1 MTRSSRPYLARA
13 LYEWLLDNELTPYL
27 VVDAT
32 WPGVEVPRQSVQNGQ
47 IVLNASPTA
56 VRDFFMENQAIG
68 FSARFG
74 GQPMQIM
81 IPIEALL
88 AVYAS
93 ENGAGMVFGHEPDLT
108 APDEPDAS
116 GEQSD
121 AATVAQGEGASAKP
135 ALSAVSDA
143 SDGASPEV
151 DTGKDKDE
159 EKTPDASDS
168 GAKSPNKA
176 KDTPKKKPTLR
187 VIK

>member
-13 LYEWLLDNELTPYL
+13 LYEWLLDNDLTPYL

-32 WPGVEVPRQSVQNGQ
+32 QPGVEVPRESVRNGQ

-93 ENGAGMVFGHEPDLT
+93 ENGAGMVFGQEPDLT
-108 APDEPDAS
+108 AAPDEQDAS
-116 GEQSD
+116 GEQGES
-121 AATVAQGEGASAKP
+121 ATPQSEGAPARP
-135 ALSAVSDA
+135 ALSSVSDTSEDA
-143 SDGASPEV
+143 NSGAESDKG
-151 DTGKDKDE
+151 G
-159 EKTPDASDS
+159 EKPSDTPDA
-168 GAKSPNKA
+168 GNKPKGKPN
-176 KDTPKKKPTLR
+176 KKPTLR

>member
-13 LYEWLLDNELTPYL
+13 LYEWLLDNDLTPHL
-27 VVDAT
+27 VVDAS
-32 WPGVEVPRQSVQNGQ
+32 WPGVEVPRQFVQHGQ

-74 GQPMQIM
+74 GQPMRIM

-93 ENGAGMVFGHEPDLT
+93 ENGAGMVFGQEPDLE
-108 APDEPDAS
+108 AVEGPDAPADD
-116 GEQSD
+116 GGDD
-121 AATVAQGEGASAKP
+121 ASSAAETPRP
-135 ALSAVSDA
+135 ALSAVSEVKRDA
-143 SDGASPEV
+143 
-151 DTGKDKDE
+151 
-159 EKTPDASDS
+159 DAER
-168 GAKSPNKA
+168 A
-176 KDTPKKKPTLR
+176 KDQGATSDAAETDDATTDKRKKKPALR